1 MVEGC
6 FELLLGVA
14 GVLGDGD
21 WSWARGIGGGHD
33 VEEGCY
39 ERFVG
44 HLVVYT
50 VLWWIWFSSDCE

>member
-6 FELLLGVA
+6 FEFLLGVA

-39 ERFVG
+39 EGFVG
-44 HLVVYT
+44 HLVMYR
-50 VLWWIWFSSDCE
+50 VL